1 MDLELGSF
9 HLRTE
14 VEKDQTEILEGERW
28 LFGEEFSCLGSWGTL
43 RKMNPRCLL
52 GEGKRKCPVEDE

>member
-1 MDLELGSF
+1 MHYHIIHKRMDLELGSF

-28 LFGEEFSCLGSWGTL
+28 LCGEEF
-43 RKMNPRCLL
+43 
-52 GEGKRKCPVEDE
+52 